1 MLRLLQHINWAAI
14 AKALA
19 LAYAGPVLLA
29 CTADPGLWLF
39 AFWLGAPT
47 VAGYLAP
54 YFARQLPL
62 FHALCVAL
70 TGAVVFALILPPRLF
85 AFWFIWL
92 GVTVSC
98 SIFGARI
105 WKRHHLH

>member
-1 MLRLLQHINWAAI
+1 MLAVLQHINWGAI
-14 AKALA
+14 AKAFA

-47 VAGYLAP
+47 AAGYLAP
-54 YFARQLPL
+54 YFARRLPL
-62 FHALCVAL
+62 LHALFVAL
-70 TGAVVFALILPPRLF
+70 TGAVIFALILRPRPLLF
-85 AFWFIWL
+85 WAIWL

-98 SIFGARI
+98 SMFGARL
-105 WKRHHLH
+105 WKRHHLQ